1 MLEESSFM
9 AKRHFAAGA
18 RTRPLVG
25 YQWAFA
31 SVSLVALSFT
41 GCNSGP
47 TYVNPE
53 GLLLV
58 DGTPTG
64 GVQVIFHPANPE
76 INPASGVSNPD
87 GTYRLTTGTNNGI
100 SPGDYTVTAVYPD
113 PSVVP
118 TPQEKMMG
126 TDEPGP
132 DLFKGK
138 YVSASTS
145 PMKMTVSA
153 SDQGLTPLDFSTK
166 E

>member
-1 MLEESSFM
+1 MTNGHS
-9 AKRHFAAGA
+9 AAGP
-18 RTRPLVG
+18 RTRSLAG
-25 YQWAFA
+25 SRLAFV
-31 SVSLVALSFT
+31 SISLVAFSLA
-41 GCNSGP
+41 GCNRGP
-47 TYVNPE
+47 IYIDPE

-87 GTYRLTTGTNNGI
+87 GTYRLTTGTNKGI

-113 PSVVP
+113 PTVVA
-118 TPQEKMMG
+118 TPQQKMMG

-138 YVSASTS
+138 YVSASSS
-145 PMKMTVSA
+145 PMKVTVSA
-153 SDQGLTPLDFSTK
+153 SDEGLTPLDFSTK